1 MPDASTT
8 TQTSTPALDL
18 AAIRAAFP
26 SLDVELNGQPVVYF
40 DNPGGTQV
48 PQACID
54 AITQYLSSANANTGG
69 AFLTSQ
75 RTDAMLDEAHAA
87 MADFLNAADPR
98 EIVFGANMTTLTFAF
113 SRAIGRTL
121 QPGDEIVVT
130 ALDHDGNIAPWLAL
144 QEERG
149 VVVRMANFDP
159 ATCTLDMDDLR
170 GKITREDE
178 ARRGGLRLQRGR
190 DDQRRGDG
198 DWLGARGR
206 GAFLHRRGAVR
217 ATRPN

>member
-26 SLDVELNGQPVVYF
+26 SLNVELNGQPVVYF

-75 RTDAMLDEAHAA
+75 RTDAVLDEAHAA
-87 MADFLNAADPR
+87 MADFLNASRPARDRLRRQHDDAHLRVQPR
-98 EIVFGANMTTLTFAF
+98 HRPHA
-113 SRAIGRTL
+113 
-121 QPGDEIVVT
+121 
-130 ALDHDGNIAPWLAL
+130 
-144 QEERG
+144 
-149 VVVRMANFDP
+149 
-159 ATCTLDMDDLR
+159 
-170 GKITREDE
+170 
-178 ARRGGLRLQRGR
+178 
-190 DDQRRGDG
+190 
-198 DWLGARGR
+198 
-206 GAFLHRRGAVR
+206 HRRAMR
-217 ATRPN
+217 SS

>member
-26 SLDVELNGQPVVYF
+26 SLNVELNGQPVVYF

-54 AITQYLSSANANTGG
+54 AIAQYLGSANANTGG

-75 RTDAMLDEAHAA
+75 RTDAVLAEAHAA
-87 MADFLNAADPR
+87 MADFLNAADPS

-121 QPGDEIVVT
+121 KPGDEIVVT
-130 ALDHDGNIAPWLAL
+130 ALAHDGNIAPWLAL

-159 ATCTLDMDDLR
+159 ATCTLDMDGLR
-170 GKITREDE
+170 GKINEKTR
-178 ARRGGLRLQRGR
+178 LV
-190 DDQRRGDG
+190 
-198 DWLGARGR
+198 
-206 GAFLHRRGAVR
+206 AVGYASNAVGTINDV
-217 ATRPN
+217 ATVIS